1 MPQYNPTI
9 IAAHFDDTE
18 LQNSISK
25 LVSFVDA
32 QTKAIEQS
40 FDTAVTN
47 IKNRWGELGNMKVDL
62 GAIASNTTNTTARV
76 RKSNVDTIKQETQAI
91 REQTLTLDQQAQ
103 AMQRVTAPKSAR
115 ESYLAFMQGYKEQ
128 ANQIGNNISALER
141 GLQQSIE
148 RRVQEL
154 RTLLQNAESRLA
166 GFHPQTLIA
175 GNDTWNRAITAAR
188 QEVERLRGEIERVP
202 QAFTKQQSIIDE
214 LRAKREAIL
223 NIMREEPRVQQQS
236 TQATQVQVQASQRY
250 TDEIKAQ
257 AKAIRES
264 AEWRERG
271 KVTINGVDILN
282 RETDAT
288 PLKNRIALEEQL
300 LTLQAQGSMQTRMQA
315 QEQEAVT
322 TAERGTYQVLQN
334 IHEQQKAFLETTK
347 AISGSISNFKIPLA
361 SLDDIN
367 AKLKEIRT
375 QYSSLTLG
383 GRISDQGNTLR
394 QNFQDLTRQAEK
406 LNRELGRPINFMAVK
421 NLSEKTLDDIAYKMR
436 QLYSYRSGLNVETQK
451 GEILSVNKEYDRL
464 KKKMDEVM
472 QKNASLMD
480 SNNALGRSWNYMKN
494 RLAFYFTVGASASFT
509 KQLVEVRGQY
519 ELLERSIGI
528 LIDSAQNGSRIFAEL
543 NAMAIKSPFT
553 TMELGAAAKQLVAY
567 DVAAKDVVD
576 TTRRLADMAA
586 AVGIPMER
594 LTYAL
599 GQIKAYGYLNARDAR
614 MFANA
619 GIPLVQELADHYTRL
634 EGQLVSTA
642 DIYDRIKKKAIDY
655 TDVMQVVN
663 SMTDEGGRFFNFQEK
678 AADTLKVRIANLTLA
693 WNNMLNEI
701 GKDSQSVISTGLGAT
716 KTLFEN
722 WRSIVN
728 IIQAAAL
735 SIGVLKTVEV
745 TYHALADKAIRR
757 HAKGWMA
764 FQLSMR
770 KDLGV
775 NIASKILNTF
785 NSIGSSL
792 AGLANPATLAKVAIT
807 GISIALIKAYLD
819 YRDLQKANEEFNKSI
834 AKNAEENIQS
844 INKFFDDYKKKFSEL
859 GALDNVEQQ
868 KLWERTQEEIEK
880 TVKASQQYI
889 DVLNTISDVSKRIAS
904 GQAILEQTKIIEGE
918 VKRLSERG
926 VFNIGGGFANDS
938 AAKDLEQYSNIV
950 NKIIREYGSLEN
962 ATGSLTN
969 DITYFMGQVALESR
983 GIFNDYQKSLI
994 DANKEL
1000 ADFVSLLDKGDL
1012 SRIMGDDPSMRIANI
1027 REYASIIRDSFLS
1040 TEQGQKI
1047 TSEGQALLNHAIDE
1061 WVTKTALAGRM
1072 FKQIGDDNNKYTE
1085 TQQANIEAN
1094 RTAWENFFSQLS
1106 ESERKRLDFLIRANQ
1121 TGSDDFRDLWDK
1133 ATNRLKE
1140 NATTA
1145 YNLIASQIAELR
1157 NTPAIV
1163 IDIVYRQREEKSL
1176 DEQINQFRKKYIE
1189 PKTPKNLSF
1198 ASVDEYFDKVE
1209 ENTKKYGRFIKKEG
1223 EDNVEW
1229 EKRLGE
1235 TYQNN
1240 EKNIKSLTSQLQK
1253 SANMS
1258 DVDKEAKQGELN
1270 VLRQQQQV
1278 LKELERDQGFNFA
1291 QFDKSRG
1298 KGGSKKDVLGDALA
1312 EEVKL
1317 ISDIQKRYREYRT
1330 MGVSATDALDK
1341 AAKEY
1346 GKTMMDNNAILQR
1359 FGLQT
1364 LTSSQIATSSYQSIR
1379 DFYQSQIK
1387 LAQAAGN
1394 TKGVEALEKAIANLN
1409 VEITKIDYKK
1419 ITDGL
1424 NNELSKLKEE
1434 YELAVELDA
1443 NPELGSVF
1451 ADMMGLNKEELSKLP
1466 RDFDSVLKE
1475 LQRRIDDKLGEGK
1488 FDLLTNL
1495 NKSKF
1500 DEWLVSAGHG
1510 LVGEDEISKALNSI
1524 REYANKVREDEAKK
1538 QKEAWDSLLQ
1548 KYAEYEY
1555 KVTIIQ
1561 RQAQRER
1568 EIARKKN
1575 APEEIISAIDNREKS
1590 DLARLSFEEFQKT
1603 PDWVIATGNLAG
1615 LTDKALSLL
1624 IKRIEEYKKKAKNLD
1639 PKQIKNINRAL
1650 VNLRKQQREGNPFL
1664 AIANAMDEAK
1674 MRAEEIQ
1681 PEIESVE
1688 NKIKKLEEKKAKNGI
1703 DETTEK
1709 IEKLKEEL
1717 KRLKEEQEAVG
1728 KLSATTLVDG
1738 FNSAF
1743 QAASQAA
1750 DMFTNMMDALA
1761 GEKGSAAARQLNEI
1775 KDIIGQAG
1783 QGAAIGASIGGGYGA
1798 AIGAIAGFGTAFVT
1812 KIADVISGNGAIN
1825 DQIERS
1831 ERAVKRLEIA
1841 YNELENAVKDAIGT
1855 NVVSIQRLSIVNKEL
1870 QLAELERQLALEE
1883 SRKAKNKDED
1893 KILEMKGQ
1901 INSLAR
1907 EIKEMN
1913 DDVLENLLGVSSVVD
1928 AVESMVGSMI
1938 NALRSGDSAI
1948 EAFNGNI
1955 DDMIA
1960 NLIQKFVSA
1969 KYIGPI
1975 MEEAWA
1981 KLDNIAKQR
1990 TQPYIQE
1997 LELLGER
2004 KSELQSFLDRLQP
2017 GQFQDARKK
2026 WSSELEEINA
2036 QISALEESAISVG
2049 GLTESDIEQM
2059 ASILEQLKLQVSP
2072 YAQILEQLLGQ
2083 YLPPST
2089 DSLSA
2094 LQAGIQGI
2102 TEETAGALE
2111 AYMNG
2116 VSQQVYLHTDLLTQI
2131 RDILVGYEMDVQ
2143 MGTMGQVLLQL
2154 QQSYQIQTSI
2164 HNILQGVLA
2173 PAGNAFNVELIS

>member
-32 QTKAIEQS
+32 QTKAIEKS

-103 AMQRVTAPKSAR
+103 AMQRVTTPKSAR

-128 ANQIGNNISALER
+128 ANQIGSNISALER
-141 GLQQSIE
+141 SLQQSIE
-148 RRVQEL
+148 KRVQEL

-188 QEVERLRGEIERVP
+188 QEVERLKAEIERVP

-494 RLAFYFTVGASASFT
+494 RLAFYFTVGASASFV
-509 KQLVEVRGQY
+509 KQIVDVRGQY

-528 LIDSAQNGSRIFAEL
+528 LIDSAQNGSKIFAEL

-693 WNNMLNEI
+693 WNNMLNEM
-701 GKDSQSVISTGLGAT
+701 GQDSQGMLTRGLVAT
-716 KTLFEN
+716 KNVLES
-722 WRSIVN
+722 WRSIIN
-728 IIQAAAL
+728 TIGSAAGT
-735 SIGVLKTVEV
+735 IVTLKAAQIVYFTWAE
-745 TYHALADKAIRR
+745 
-757 HAKGWMA
+757 
-764 FQLSMR
+764 FQLKKQAGLWIALQVAMR
-770 KDLGV
+770 KSLG
-775 NIASKILNTF
+775 AR
-785 NSIGSSL
+785 IGNFIIRSL
-792 AGLANPATLAKVAIT
+792 ETIGTLIGELANPATLASIAIT
-807 GISIALIKAYLD
+807 GISIALTKAYLD

-834 AKNAEENIQS
+834 TKNAEENIKS
-844 INKFFDDYKKKFSEL
+844 IDKFFDDYKKKFSEL

-904 GQAILEQTKIIEGE
+904 GQAILDQTKVIEGE

-926 VFNIGGGFANDS
+926 IFNIGGGFADDS
-938 AAKDLEQYSNIV
+938 LAKDLVDYV
-950 NKIIREYGSLEN
+950 NTLNEIQNKYGDVTGAINNYSLE
-962 ATGSLTN
+962 ARKLMADYTQ
-969 DITYFMGQVALESR
+969 GQEEINS
-983 GIFNDYQKSLI
+983 
-994 DANKEL
+994 EL

-1012 SRIMGDDPSMRIANI
+1012 SRIMGDDPNMRIANI

-1121 TGSDDFRDLWDK
+1121 TGSDDFRELWDK

-1145 YNLIASQIAELR
+1145 YNLIANQIAELR

-1163 IDIVYRQREEKSL
+1163 IDIIYRQREEKSL

-1189 PKTPKNLSF
+1189 PETPKNLSF

-1209 ENTKKYGRFIKKEG
+1209 ENTKKYGKFIKKEG

-1235 TYQNN
+1235 AYQNN

-1258 DVDKEAKQGELN
+1258 DVDKKAKQGELD
-1270 VLRQQQQV
+1270 VWQQQQKV
-1278 LKELERDQGFNFA
+1278 LKELEQDQGFNFA
-1291 QFDKSRG
+1291 QFKKGRG
-1298 KGGSKKDVLGDALA
+1298 KGGGNKKDVLGNALA

-1346 GKTMMDNNAILQR
+1346 GKTMMNNNAILQR
-1359 FGLQT
+1359 YGLQT
-1364 LTSSQIATSSYQSIR
+1364 LTSSQIATSSYQTIR
-1379 DFYQSQIK
+1379 DFYQSQMQ

-1409 VEITKIDYKK
+1409 IEITKIDYKK

-1475 LQRRIDDKLGEGK
+1475 LQKGIDDELGEGK
-1488 FDLLTNL
+1488 FDLFANL
-1495 NKSKF
+1495 NKAKF

-1510 LVGEDEISKALNSI
+1510 LVDEDAVSKALNSI

-1538 QKEAWDSLLQ
+1538 QKEEWDSLLQ

-1555 KVTIIQ
+1555 KVTKIQ

-1590 DLARLSFEEFQKT
+1590 ELARLSFEEFQKT

-1913 DDVLENLLGVSSVVD
+1913 DDILGNLLGVSSVVD

-1938 NALRSGDSAI
+1938 DALRSGDSAI

-1975 MEEAWA
+1975 MEEAWE
-1981 KLDNIAKQR
+1981 KLDDITKQR

-1997 LELLGER
+1997 IELLSKR
-2004 KSELQSFLDRLQP
+2004 KNELQSELDRFKP
-2017 GQFQDARKK
+2017 GQFEDARKK
-2026 WSSELEEINA
+2026 LSGEIEEINT
-2036 QISALEESAISVG
+2036 QISALENSAISVG
-2049 GLTESDIEQM
+2049 ELTESDIEQM
-2059 ASILEQLKLQVSP
+2059 ASILEQLKLQASP

-2083 YLPPST
+2083 YLNLGAS
-2089 DSLSA
+2089 DGALSA
-2094 LQAGIQGI
+2094 LQADIQGI